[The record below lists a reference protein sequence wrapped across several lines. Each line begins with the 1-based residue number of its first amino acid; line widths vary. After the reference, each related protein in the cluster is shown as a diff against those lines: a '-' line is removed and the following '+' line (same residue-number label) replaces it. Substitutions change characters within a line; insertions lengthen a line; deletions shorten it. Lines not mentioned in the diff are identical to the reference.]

1 MEKTKFPATLL
12 VLLCL
17 FGAAR
22 PVAAQVPASAKPQ
35 STSQAQASA
44 QDPVAA
50 QASSTPLPQASIWA
64 DVAPLVSVSNR
75 SPATAGY
82 SLDAED
88 LAYYFSRPA
97 FLAGGFSL
105 SAGPFSAAMS
115 LELQQDIGE
124 MLFGDGASNLPVN
137 RDSSALM
144 FSNNYPS
151 VGYLEGAGPW
161 WRLSLGR
168 RSINLGRGMGSL
180 GVAGDNPWYDHAAVG
195 LEAPLGK
202 GGLAYDFLAISV
214 PRRGSAGKSLFAH
227 RVEMD
232 FPAFSLGFTEFN
244 LVTGVVI
251 DLQDIGPFLV
261 YHHLFADGSNV
272 MMQLDWET
280 WTRGREFRLYGEI
293 LMDDFQLGSEGSGS
307 NPTAMG
313 FHLGAG
319 WRVFGGKPLDRPRF
333 LRQDYAARP
342 GREIEAGGLDLAL
355 EAYWASTYLY
365 RRSSGAPNQIF
376 TTRYFMQTDQMGW
389 DEIPES
395 WFAYPLGPD
404 RILFRAKV
412 EYQEERFGIKGEG
425 SFALLGEEALL
436 FTFTSP
442 DPAAWLGPKGVLTP
456 QWDAK
461 VSAQWALGRAGGS
474 MASSAM
480 AMASMGYRREGD
492 AQGVIFLDLAWL
504 KRFSLG
510 AAPRTR

>member
-1 MEKTKFPATLL
+1 MKKTRFLMIFL
-12 VLLCL
+12 VLSFL
-17 FGAAR
+17 FLGTF
-22 PVAAQVPASAKPQ
+22 SA
-35 STSQAQASA
+35 
-44 QDPVAA
+44 AA
-50 QASSTPLPQASIWA
+50 QASLWA
-64 DVAPLVSVSNR
+64 DVAPLVSVSTR
-75 SPATAGY
+75 SPAPAGY

-105 SAGPFSAAMS
+105 SAGPFFAAMS
-115 LELQQDIGE
+115 LEFQQDIGE
-124 MLFGDGASNLPVN
+124 MLFGDGSTNLPVN
-137 RDSSALM
+137 RDASAFM

-180 GVAGDNPWYDHAAVG
+180 GIAGDNPWYDHIAAG

-202 GGLAYDFLAISV
+202 GSLAYDFLAISV

-244 LVTGVVI
+244 LVTGVVL

-280 WTRGREFRLYGEI
+280 WTRGRKFRLYGEI
-293 LMDDFQLGSEGSGS
+293 LMDDFQLGAEGLGS

-313 FHLGAG
+313 FHLGVG
-319 WRVFGGKPLDRPRF
+319 WRISDGETLDRPRF
-333 LRQDYAARP
+333 LRTDYTARL
-342 GREIEAGGLDLAL
+342 GRELEAGGLDLAL

-365 RRSSGAPNQIF
+365 RRNSDSPNQVF

-389 DEIPES
+389 QSPES

-404 RILFRAKV
+404 RILFRAKL
-412 EYQEERFGIKGEG
+412 EYQEKRFGLKAEG
-425 SFALLGEEALL
+425 SLALLGEEALL
-436 FTFTSP
+436 PTFTSP
-442 DPAAWLGPKGVLTP
+442 DPSEWLGPKGHLIPHWNVR
-456 QWDAK
+456 A
-461 VSAQWALGRAGGS
+461 SAQWVLGPGS
-474 MASSAM
+474 SSLAS
-480 AMASMGYRREGD
+480 ASLGYRREGTD
-492 AQGVIFLDLAWL
+492 QGVICLDLAWL
-504 KRFSLG
+504 KRFALG
-510 AAPRTR
+510 AAPRTN

>member
-1 MEKTKFPATLL
+1 M
-12 VLLCL
+12 
-17 FGAAR
+17 
-22 PVAAQVPASAKPQ
+22 
-35 STSQAQASA
+35 
-44 QDPVAA
+44 
-50 QASSTPLPQASIWA
+50 
-64 DVAPLVSVSNR
+64 
-75 SPATAGY
+75 
-82 SLDAED
+82 
-88 LAYYFSRPA
+88 
-97 FLAGGFSL
+97 
-105 SAGPFSAAMS
+105 
-115 LELQQDIGE
+115 
-124 MLFGDGASNLPVN
+124 
-137 RDSSALM
+137 
-144 FSNNYPS
+144 
-151 VGYLEGAGPW
+151 
-161 WRLSLGR
+161 
-168 RSINLGRGMGSL
+168 
-180 GVAGDNPWYDHAAVG
+180 G

-293 LMDDFQLGSEGSGS
+293 LMDDFQLGAEGSGS
-307 NPTAMG
+307 NPTALG

-319 WRVFGGKPLDRPRF
+319 WRVFGGAPLDRPRF
-333 LRQDYAARP
+333 LRQDYVARP
-342 GREIEAGGLDLAL
+342 GREREAGGLDLAL

-365 RRSSGAPNQIF
+365 RRNSEASNQVF

-389 DEIPES
+389 QSPES

-404 RILFRAKV
+404 RILFRAKI
-412 EYQEERFGIKGEG
+412 EYQEERFGIKAEG
-425 SFALLGEEALL
+425 SLALLGEDALSP
-436 FTFTSP
+436 TFSSP
-442 DPAAWLGPKGVLTP
+442 DPAAWLGPKGVLTH

-461 VSAQWALGRAGGS
+461 VSAQWALGRADGS
-474 MASSAM
+474 IASSAM
-480 AMASMGYRREGD
+480 AMASLGYRREGD
-492 AQGVIFLDLAWL
+492 AQGVIFLDLVWL